1 MSRINRDMF
10 AGALFLAIALVFLAS
25 GWTLPFGTMR
35 RIGPGGFPAMVAG
48 LLALMGLVLLIKGLA
63 VPAKRMR
70 LFTGPRTLLAVLA
83 ALVVFGLLL
92 QGAGLVV
99 AIVASVLVAACA
111 VRPLRLGR
119 MALYGTVM
127 GIACSLLF
135 ISALGMQAPIIGPWF
150 GF

>member
-10 AGALFLAIALVFLAS
+10 AGALFLAIALLFLAS
-25 GWTLPFGTMR
+25 GWTLPFGSLR
-35 RIGPGGFPAMVAG
+35 RIGPGGFPTMVAS
-48 LLALMGLVLLIKGLA
+48 LLALMGLFILIKGLTA
-63 VPAKRMR
+63 PAERMR
-70 LFTGPRTLLAVLA
+70 LITGPRTLLAVLA

-92 QGAGLVV
+92 HGAGLVA
-99 AIVASVLVAACA
+99 AIIASVLVAACA

-119 MALYGTVM
+119 MTVYGAVL

-135 ISALGMQAPIIGPWF
+135 IKALGMQAPLVGPWF

>member
-1 MSRINRDMF
+1 MSRINKDTF
-10 AGALFLAIALVFLAS
+10 AGALFLAIALLFLAS
-25 GWTLPFGTMR
+25 GWDLPFGSFR

-48 LLALMGLVLLIKGLA
+48 LLAVMGLFILLKGLA
-63 VPAKRMR
+63 VPAERMR
-70 LFTGPRTLLAVLA
+70 LISGPRTLLAVLA

-92 QGAGLVV
+92 QGAGLVA
-99 AIVASVLVAACA
+99 AIIASVLVAACA

-119 MALYGTVM
+119 MAIYGTVM

-135 ISALGMQAPIIGPWF
+135 ITALGMQAPIIGPWF